1 MCGQG
6 AGSYARWSARL
17 CLPTVIFL
25 IRPYTCASQ
34 TCAPRA
40 CLIERGLNQLY
51 WLRQPRHDS
60 VEIYHAVIVN
70 TVTFYLG
77 TPAPLM
83 EMGGWTAFHV
93 IRKTWYGNDLRAS
106 LEPGAWRIQQRAAR
120 RRRRSLSF
128 EPVGGLDL
136 RSQSCHAEHTAPQL
150 NYSLLFRPFLFF
162 PTTSFEVYMQRQ
174 LADIKSS
181 QH

>member
-25 IRPYTCASQ
+25 IHPYTCASQ

-40 CLIERGLNQLY
+40 CLIERELNQLY

-106 LEPGAWRIQQRAAR
+106 LEPGLGVFERQQCAATAQRGDAAASCLLNLSGDLIYGAKVATLNTR
-120 RRRRSLSF
+120 RLSSIIAYF
-128 EPVGGLDL
+128 LDL
-136 RSQSCHAEHTAPQL
+136 FSPFRQPPLRSTCKD
-150 NYSLLFRPFLFF
+150 N
-162 PTTSFEVYMQRQ
+162 
-174 LADIKSS
+174 
-181 QH
+181 